1 MISVQYDDHQSL
13 LAPDPPKL
21 PCLQAHTH
29 GQLGPASQA
38 TTDAACGNQSGNFQ
52 AWDNGNNNNN
62 NGKMVAGLRPD

>member
-1 MISVQYDDHQSL
+1 MIYVKHNDDQSL

-38 TTDAACGNQSGNFQ
+38 TMDAACGNYSGN
-52 AWDNGNNNNN
+52 
-62 NGKMVAGLRPD
+62 L

>member
-1 MISVQYDDHQSL
+1 MILSSHHVMIYVKYDDDQSL

-38 TTDAACGNQSGNFQ
+38 TRDVACGNQSGN
-52 AWDNGNNNNN
+52 
-62 NGKMVAGLRPD
+62 